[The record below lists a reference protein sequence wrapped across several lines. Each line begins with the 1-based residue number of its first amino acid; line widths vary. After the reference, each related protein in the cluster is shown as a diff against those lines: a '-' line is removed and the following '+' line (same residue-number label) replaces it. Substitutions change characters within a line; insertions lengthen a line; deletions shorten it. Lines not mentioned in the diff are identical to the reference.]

1 MAVITSYIPSN
12 SSTRKVVKYFVCD
25 TYAELPVDFD
35 VGDLATA
42 EGKMYYGATVGMA
55 VEWIELVAIPNNYAI
70 GNLIRTNVDAVQIKA
85 GQAVTPTST
94 GVELANPA
102 STTTLAVGLALGNID
117 VGDPGV
123 IVTTGQFSLDDW
135 TEVIGTTNLTA
146 GSTYFLSNVSGKLSS
161 TPPSGL
167 INQIVGKALTANI
180 LSLTLFDYLEVN

>member
-12 SSTRKVVKYFVCD
+12 SSSRKVVKYFVCD

-42 EGKMYYGATVGMA
+42 EGKMYYGATVGMT
-55 VEWIELVAIPNNYAI
+55 VEWLELVAIPNDYAI

-85 GQAVTPTST
+85 GQAVTSIST

-102 STTTLAVGLALGNID
+102 NTSTLAIGLALGNINI
-117 VGDPGV
+117 GDPGV
-123 IVTTGQFSLDDW
+123 IVTAGQFSLDNW
-135 TEVIGTTNLTA
+135 TDVIGSINLTV
-146 GSTYFLSNVSGKLSS
+146 GSTYFLSSISGKLST

-167 INQIVGKALTANI
+167 TNQIVGKAITTKI

>member
-12 SSTRKVVKYFVCD
+12 SSSRKVVKYFVCD
-25 TYAELPVDFD
+25 IYAELPVDFD

-42 EGKMYYGATVGMA
+42 EGKMYYGATVGMT
-55 VEWIELVAIPNNYAI
+55 VEWLELVAIPNDYAI

-85 GQAVTPTST
+85 GQAVTSIST

-102 STTTLAVGLALGNID
+102 NTSTLAIGLALGNINI
-117 VGDPGV
+117 GDPGV
-123 IVTTGQFSLDDW
+123 IVTAGQFSLDNW
-135 TEVIGTTNLTA
+135 TDVIGSINLTV
-146 GSTYFLSNVSGKLSS
+146 GSTYFLSSISGKLST

-167 INQIVGKALTANI
+167 TNQIVGKAITTKI

>member
-1 MAVITSYIPSN
+1 
-12 SSTRKVVKYFVCD
+12 VCD

-42 EGKMYYGATVGMA
+42 EGKMYYGATVGMT
-55 VEWIELVAIPNNYAI
+55 VEWLELVAIPNDYAI

-85 GQAVTPTST
+85 GQAVTSIST

-102 STTTLAVGLALGNID
+102 NTSTLAIGLALGNINI
-117 VGDPGV
+117 GDPGV
-123 IVTTGQFSLDDW
+123 IVTAGQFSLDNW
-135 TEVIGTTNLTA
+135 TDVIGSINLTV
-146 GSTYFLSNVSGKLSS
+146 GSTYFLSNVSGKLST

-167 INQIVGKALTANI
+167 TNQIVGKAITTKI